1 MYVGKLIFSQVMD
14 FIPMH
19 IFRRCVAR
27 YQGNSNVKS
36 FTCLDQFL
44 CMAFAQITYRESL
57 RDIEACLRAQSHKVY
72 HMGIH
77 GKVSR
82 STLADANEE
91 RDWRIYADLAMSLIG
106 IARKLY
112 QQEKFLEELDET
124 VYAFD
129 STTIDLC
136 LSLFPWAKF
145 RQRKGAIKL
154 HTLLDLRGPDVYPH
168 IRREAPRCQRSRPTA
183 CRGRSILR
191 DGSWL
196 HRLQT
201 LTYAGAGKRLLRDAR
216 EVQLQI
222 SPGLFPS
229 GGSVYRP
236 HL

>member
-36 FTCLDQFL
+36 FSCLDQFL

-72 HMGIH
+72 HMGIR

-82 STLADANEE
+82 STLANANEE
-91 RDWRIYADLAMSLIG
+91 RDWRIYAGLAMAQIG
-106 IARKLY
+106 IAKKLY
-112 QQEKFLEELDET
+112 QQEKFLEELNET

-145 RQRKGAIKL
+145 RQRKGVIKL
-154 HTLLDLRGPDVYPH
+154 HTLLDLRGSIPTFIH
-168 IRREAPRCQRSRPTA
+168 IY
-183 CRGRSILR
+183 
-191 DGSWL
+191 DGKL
-196 HRLQT
+196 HDINALD
-201 LTYAGAGKRLLRDAR
+201 LLPIEAGAFCVMDRGYIDFKRLHTL
-216 EVQLQI
+216 V
-222 SPGLFPS
+222 
-229 GGSVYRP
+229 
-236 HL
+236 